1 MFIAIQHL
9 SFIQKCLQMLNSR
22 KATKVKGKFVKKSL
36 TQKTEKRLKPNERS
50 ARTPMLDRLW
60 RKSGI

>member
-22 KATKVKGKFVKKSL
+22 KATKVKGKFVKKIID
-36 TQKTEKRLKPNERS
+36 TKNGKKIETK
-50 ARTPMLDRLW
+50 
-60 RKSGI
+60 